1 MHKSIWKHVYAES
14 GFDHTVL
21 DLIGASSHQIDRIL
35 TKLDEWDANPAMKA
49 LNKVTIL
56 GDTY

>member
-1 MHKSIWKHVYAES
+1 MHKSIWKHICAKS

-21 DLIGASSHQIDRIL
+21 DLTGASSHQIDRIF
-35 TKLDEWDANPAMKA
+35 TKLDEWDANPNMKA
-49 LNKVTIL
+49 LNKLIIL